1 MSRSR
6 IVRIKDKRSRIV
18 RIKDK
23 IIITNFKCM
32 FTSLNKLNICELNPS
47 DSEKYEKI
55 MLFRNPYNRTISC
68 FLNWMIHLP
77 KGTGVIKNSQEQ
89 IMCEDEKNGW
99 LIPILLKESDFDFNN
114 YKVLLEENNLI
125 ELFKIYIKLL
135 PKIKNNNAHMHSQVK
150 IIKNKFNID
159 IFINI
164 DKKGD
169 IMILKEK
176 IKQDLSI
183 SNKSSDKDKQLC
195 EKFINNDI
203 NYKNIIYDIYKDD
216 FEFLPIE

>member
-1 MSRSR
+1 MS
-6 IVRIKDKRSRIV
+6 RSRIV

-32 FTSLNKLNICELNPS
+32 FSSLNKLNICELNPS

-55 MLFRNPYNRTISC
+55 MLFRDPYTRTISC
-68 FLNWMIHLP
+68 FLNWMIRHPQKNGVLKMSQKQVMCDKRAP
-77 KGTGVIKNSQEQ
+77 KDGGS
-89 IMCEDEKNGW
+89 GW

-135 PKIKNNNAHMHSQVK
+135 PKIKDKNGHMLSQVK
-150 IIKNKFNID
+150 IVKNNKFNID

-164 DKKGD
+164 EKKGD

-176 IKQDLSI
+176 VKQDLPI
-183 SNKSSDKDKQLC
+183 TNKSSDKDKQLC
-195 EKFINNDI
+195 KNFINNDI

>member
-1 MSRSR
+1 MS
-6 IVRIKDKRSRIV
+6 KSRIV

-32 FTSLNKLNICELNPS
+32 FCSLNKLNICEINPS
-47 DSEKYEKI
+47 DSENYEKI
-55 MLFRNPYNRTISC
+55 MLFRDPYTRTISC
-68 FLNWMIHLP
+68 FLNWMIRLP
-77 KGTGVIKNSQEQ
+77 KKNEVLKMSKKQV
-89 IMCEDEKNGW
+89 MCDKRRPENGGSGW

-135 PKIKNNNAHMHSQVK
+135 PKIKDKNAHMQSQVK
-150 IIKNKFNID
+150 IVKIKKFNID

-164 DKKGD
+164 EKKGD

-176 IKQDLSI
+176 VKQDLPI

-195 EKFINNDI
+195 KNFINNDI

>member
-6 IVRIKDKRSRIV
+6 II

-23 IIITNFKCM
+23 IIITNYKCM
-32 FTSLNKLNICELNPS
+32 FSSLNKLNICELNPS

-55 MLFRNPYNRTISC
+55 MLFRDPYTRTISC
-68 FLNWMIHLP
+68 FLNWMIHFP
-77 KGTGVIKNSQEQ
+77 KKNGVLKMSQKQ
-89 IMCEDEKNGW
+89 VMCDKRESKDGSSGW
-99 LIPILLKESDFDFNN
+99 LISILLKESDFDFNN
-114 YKVLLEENNLI
+114 YKFLLEENNLI

-135 PKIKNNNAHMHSQVK
+135 PKIKDKNAHMHCQVK
-150 IIKNKFNID
+150 IIKKNKFNID

-164 DKKGD
+164 EKKGD

-176 IKQDLSI
+176 VKQDLPI
-183 SNKSSDKDKQLC
+183 ENKSSDKDKQLC
-195 EKFINNDI
+195 KNFINNNI

>member
-55 MLFRNPYNRTISC
+55 MLFRNPYIRTISC
-68 FLNWMIHLP
+68 FLNWMSRLP
-77 KGTGVIKNSQEQ
+77 KKYGIIKLSQKQ
-89 IMCEDEKNGW
+89 VMSDKHVPINGGPGW
-99 LIPILLKESDFDFNN
+99 LIHILLNVKEFDFIN
-114 YKVLLEENNLI
+114 YKVLLEEHNII

-135 PKIKNNNAHMHSQVK
+135 PKIKNENAHMHSQVK
-150 IIKNKFNID
+150 IVKGNKFNID
-159 IFINI
+159 TFI
-164 DKKGD
+164 KKENTG
-169 IMILKEK
+169 K
-176 IKQDLSI
+176 
-183 SNKSSDKDKQLC
+183 
-195 EKFINNDI
+195 
-203 NYKNIIYDIYKDD
+203 
-216 FEFLPIE
+216 

>member
-1 MSRSR
+1 MSKKQ
-6 IVRIKDKRSRIV
+6 VMCDKRRPENGGS
-18 RIKDK
+18 
-23 IIITNFKCM
+23 
-32 FTSLNKLNICELNPS
+32 
-47 DSEKYEKI
+47 
-55 MLFRNPYNRTISC
+55 
-68 FLNWMIHLP
+68 
-77 KGTGVIKNSQEQ
+77 
-89 IMCEDEKNGW
+89 GW
-99 LIPILLKESDFDFNN
+99 LIPILLKESDFDFDN

-135 PKIKNNNAHMHSQVK
+135 PKIKDKNAYMQSQVK
-150 IIKNKFNID
+150 IVKIKKFNID

-164 DKKGD
+164 EKKGD

-176 IKQDLSI
+176 VKQDLPI

-195 EKFINNDI
+195 KNFINNDI

>member
-1 MSRSR
+1 M
-6 IVRIKDKRSRIV
+6 
-18 RIKDK
+18 
-23 IIITNFKCM
+23 
-32 FTSLNKLNICELNPS
+32 
-47 DSEKYEKI
+47 
-55 MLFRNPYNRTISC
+55 
-68 FLNWMIHLP
+68 
-77 KGTGVIKNSQEQ
+77 SQEQ
-89 IMCEDEKNGW
+89 VMCDKSNPKDGESGW

-135 PKIKNNNAHMHSQVK
+135 PKIKDKNDHMHSQVK
-150 IIKNKFNID
+150 VIKNKKFNID

-195 EKFINNDI
+195 ENFINNDI
-203 NYKNIIYDIYKDD
+203 NYKNIIYDTYKDD

>member
-1 MSRSR
+1 MP
-6 IVRIKDKRSRIV
+6 RSRIV

-32 FTSLNKLNICELNPS
+32 FSSLNKLNICELNPS

-55 MLFRNPYNRTISC
+55 MLFRDPCTRTISC
-68 FLNWMIHLP
+68 FLNWMICLP
-77 KGTGVIKNSQEQ
+77 KGRGVIKMSQEQ
-89 IMCEDEKNGW
+89 VMCDKRDPKDGGSGW

-135 PKIKNNNAHMHSQVK
+135 PKIKDKNDHMHSQVK

-164 DKKGD
+164 DKKDD

-176 IKQDLSI
+176 IKQDLPI

-195 EKFINNDI
+195 ENFINNDI

>member
-1 MSRSR
+1 
-6 IVRIKDKRSRIV
+6 
-18 RIKDK
+18 
-23 IIITNFKCM
+23 
-32 FTSLNKLNICELNPS
+32 
-47 DSEKYEKI
+47 
-55 MLFRNPYNRTISC
+55 
-68 FLNWMIHLP
+68 
-77 KGTGVIKNSQEQ
+77 
-89 IMCEDEKNGW
+89 
-99 LIPILLKESDFDFNN
+99 
-114 YKVLLEENNLI
+114 
-125 ELFKIYIKLL
+125 
-135 PKIKNNNAHMHSQVK
+135 MHSQVK

>member
-1 MSRSR
+1 MS
-6 IVRIKDKRSRIV
+6 RSRIV

-32 FTSLNKLNICELNPS
+32 FSSLNTLNICEINPS

-55 MLFRNPYNRTISC
+55 MLFRDPYTRTISC
-68 FLNWMIHLP
+68 FLNWMIRNP
-77 KGTGVIKNSQEQ
+77 KKNGVLKMSQRQ
-89 IMCEDEKNGW
+89 IMCDKRGPRGESGW

-135 PKIKNNNAHMHSQVK
+135 PKIKDKNSHMQPQVK
-150 IIKNKFNID
+150 IVKNNKFNID
-159 IFINI
+159 VFINI
-164 DKKGD
+164 EKRGD
-169 IMILKEK
+169 INILKEK
-176 IKQDLSI
+176 VNQDLPI

-195 EKFINNDI
+195 KNFINNNI
-203 NYKNIIYDIYKDD
+203 NYKNIIYDTYKDD

>member
-6 IVRIKDKRSRIV
+6 II

-23 IIITNFKCM
+23 IIITNYKCM
-32 FTSLNKLNICELNPS
+32 FSSLNNLNICELDPS

-55 MLFRNPYNRTISC
+55 MLFRDPYNRTISC
-68 FLNWMIHLP
+68 FLNWMIRYP
-77 KGTGVIKNSQEQ
+77 KKKGVLKMSQKQ
-89 IMCEDEKNGW
+89 VMCDKRIHKDGGAGW
-99 LIPILLKESDFDFNN
+99 LILILLKESDFDFDN

-135 PKIKNNNAHMHSQVK
+135 PKIKDKNSHMHSQVTIVK
-150 IIKNKFNID
+150 NNKFNID

-164 DKKGD
+164 EKKD
-169 IMILKEK
+169 DLMILKEK
-176 IKQDLSI
+176 VKQDLPKG
-183 SNKSSDKDKQLC
+183 NESSDENKQLC
-195 EKFINNDI
+195 KNFINNNI

-216 FEFLPIE
+216 FGFLPLE

>member
-6 IVRIKDKRSRIV
+6 IVRIQ
-18 RIKDK
+18 DK
-23 IIITNFKCM
+23 IIITNLKCM
-32 FTSLNKLNICELNPS
+32 YSSLNKLNICELNPS

-55 MLFRNPYNRTISC
+55 MLFRNPYTRTISC
-68 FLNWMIHLP
+68 FLNWMIRYP
-77 KGTGVIKNSQEQ
+77 KERGVLKISQKQ
-89 IMCEDEKNGW
+89 IMCDNQDKVFGS

-135 PKIKNNNAHMHSQVK
+135 PKIKDKEDPHMHSQVK
-150 IIKNKFNID
+150 IIKNNKFNID

-176 IKQDLSI
+176 IKQDLPI
-183 SNKSSDKDKQLC
+183 TNKSSDKDKQLC
-195 EKFINNDI
+195 ENFINNDI
-203 NYKNIIYDIYKDD
+203 NYKNIIYDSYKDD

>member
-1 MSRSR
+1 ML
-6 IVRIKDKRSRIV
+6 IRSRIV

-32 FTSLNKLNICELNPS
+32 FSSLNELNICEFNPS

-55 MLFRNPYNRTISC
+55 MLFRDPYIRTISC
-68 FLNWMIHLP
+68 FLHWMIRFP
-77 KGTGVIKNSQEQ
+77 KENGILKISQKQVLYDNVVKKNGGSEW
-89 IMCEDEKNGW
+89 CGW
-99 LIPILLKESDFDFNN
+99 LIPLLLKESDFDFNN

-135 PKIKNNNAHMHSQVK
+135 PKIKDKNDHMHSQVK

-164 DKKGD
+164 DKKDD

-176 IKQDLSI
+176 IKQDLPI

-195 EKFINNDI
+195 ENFINNNI

>member
-1 MSRSR
+1 MS
-6 IVRIKDKRSRIV
+6 RSRIV

-23 IIITNFKCM
+23 IIITNYKCG
-32 FTSLNKLNICELNPS
+32 FSSLNRLNVCELNPS
-47 DSEKYEKI
+47 DSKKYEKI
-55 MLFRNPYNRTISC
+55 MLFRDPYTRTISC
-68 FLNWMIHLP
+68 FLNWMIRFPRENGIL
-77 KGTGVIKNSQEQ
+77 KMSQRPV
-89 IMCEDEKNGW
+89 MCDKREGGW

-125 ELFKIYIKLL
+125 ELFKIYINFL
-135 PKIKNNNAHMHSQVK
+135 PKIKDKNYHMHSQVK

-159 IFINI
+159 TFINI

-176 IKQDLSI
+176 IKQHLSM
-183 SNKSSDKDKQLC
+183 SNRSSDKDKQLC
-195 EKFINNDI
+195 ENFINNDI

>member
-1 MSRSR
+1 MS
-6 IVRIKDKRSRIV
+6 RSRIV

-23 IIITNFKCM
+23 IIITNYKCM
-32 FTSLNKLNICELNPS
+32 FSSLNKLNICELNPS

-55 MLFRNPYNRTISC
+55 MLFRDPYTRTISC
-68 FLNWMIHLP
+68 FLNWMIRCPQKNGVLKMSQKQVMCDKRVP
-77 KGTGVIKNSQEQ
+77 KDGGI
-89 IMCEDEKNGW
+89 GW

-135 PKIKNNNAHMHSQVK
+135 PKIKDKNPHMQSQVK
-150 IIKNKFNID
+150 IIKNTFNID

-176 IKQDLSI
+176 IKQDLPI
-183 SNKSSDKDKQLC
+183 TNKSSDKDKQLC
-195 EKFINNDI
+195 KNFINNDI

>member
-1 MSRSR
+1 MT
-6 IVRIKDKRSRIV
+6 VNVNTQKALGGNNPIKLSGGSGDANNSIAGWFEAPQGSSVPFSSFYRKTDK
-18 RIKDK
+18 DL
-23 IIITNFKCM
+23 T
-32 FTSLNKLNICELNPS
+32 
-47 DSEKYEKI
+47 
-55 MLFRNPYNRTISC
+55 RN
-68 FLNWMIHLP
+68 
-77 KGTGVIKNSQEQ
+77 
-89 IMCEDEKNGW
+89 
-99 LIPILLKESDFDFNN
+99 DFDFNN

-135 PKIKNNNAHMHSQVK
+135 PKIKHKNHHMHSQVK
-150 IIKNKFNID
+150 IIKNNFNID

-176 IKQDLSI
+176 IKQDLLI
-183 SNKSSDKDKQLC
+183 SNKSSDKNKQLC

-216 FEFLPIE
+216 FEILPIE

>member
-1 MSRSR
+1 MYS
-6 IVRIKDKRSRIV
+6 
-18 RIKDK
+18 
-23 IIITNFKCM
+23 
-32 FTSLNKLNICELNPS
+32 SLNKLNICALNPS

-55 MLFRNPYNRTISC
+55 MLFRDPYTRTISC
-68 FLNWMIHLP
+68 FLNWMIRLP
-77 KGTGVIKNSQEQ
+77 QKKGVLKMSQKQ
-89 IMCEDEKNGW
+89 VMCDKRARKDRGSGW

-135 PKIKNNNAHMHSQVK
+135 PKIKDKNAHMNSQVK
-150 IIKNKFNID
+150 IVKNNKFNID

-164 DKKGD
+164 EKKGD

-176 IKQDLSI
+176 VNQDLPI

-195 EKFINNDI
+195 KNFINNDI

>member
-1 MSRSR
+1 
-6 IVRIKDKRSRIV
+6 
-18 RIKDK
+18 
-23 IIITNFKCM
+23 
-32 FTSLNKLNICELNPS
+32 
-47 DSEKYEKI
+47 
-55 MLFRNPYNRTISC
+55 MLFRNPYTRTISC
-68 FLNWMIHLP
+68 FLNWMIRNPRKIPGFL
-77 KGTGVIKNSQEQ
+77 KMSKEQ
-89 IMCEDEKNGW
+89 IMCEDDKDDGKNGW
-99 LIPILLKESDFDFNN
+99 LISILLKEPDFDFNN

-135 PKIKNNNAHMHSQVK
+135 PKIKNKNSHMHSQVK

-164 DKKGD
+164 DKEGD

-176 IKQDLSI
+176 IKQDLST

-195 EKFINNDI
+195 EKYINNDI